1 MTRWPTCGNTDVPLD
16 YSGGISQD
24 CQRGTYLSSAQVVS
38 PIIAS
43 LLLRLPRN
51 WLGCAWLAKVYRSI
65 GETLGLTR
73 ASCVILP
80 QLGTMPH
87 LWTITSLSRPLTK
100 QKRPTISRER
110 FFRAAKS
117 FSGPII
123 AIASNLPNAHFHKQ
137 TRSSDLFG
145 KSEISL
151 QVLNTSYITSEIVPV
166 RIFANLSHGSN
177 LGLLMPYF
185 WIWESALP
193 FVAEQGN

>member
-1 MTRWPTCGNTDVPLD
+1 
-16 YSGGISQD
+16 
-24 CQRGTYLSSAQVVS
+24 
-38 PIIAS
+38 
-43 LLLRLPRN
+43 
-51 WLGCAWLAKVYRSI
+51 
-65 GETLGLTR
+65 
-73 ASCVILP
+73 
-80 QLGTMPH
+80 MPH

-166 RIFANLSHGSN
+166 KFFANLSHGSN

-193 FVAEQGN
+193 FVLANYPAVFLSYFSLWICYETQLTNTKIKISKTSRLSRAIRPKFSGETFVSQSRFCLYLDEYFSSG